1 MGRRV
6 EHNRRISNDRVRK
19 ARKQKSKILI
29 AAEGKNKT
37 EKTYFSNF
45 EDGKKS
51 YNITYVRGNNTDPLK
66 LVKMLIKEIDEL
78 KLDLQDDD
86 VAYCIFD
93 TDVDPNKNKI
103 IDDLKKEIR
112 ENSKIK
118 ICASIFSMY
127 GYEVLKKELSNINEF
142 KFIFSDP
149 TFIEKNDKKEQRLFE
164 INYRNVGSSGKNTIE
179 FRLPN
184 GTINPTTWVEN
195 INLFGGLIRT
205 SHELSKIMK
214 KTEEQRTEEEK
225 QMLYN

>member
-19 ARKQKSKILI
+19 VRKQKSKILI

-51 YNITYVRGNNTDPLK
+51 YNITYARGNNTDPLK

-103 IDDLKKEIR
+103 IEEAIQLARKTNIKLITSSPCFELWFLLHYDYTTANMDSEEVIKRLKEYYPKYEKNINIYPDIIKEIDLAIDR
-112 ENSKIK
+112 AKKLEKYQTDNNRRIGTVEANPNTEVYKI
-118 ICASIFSMY
+118 
-127 GYEVLKKELSNINEF
+127 
-142 KFIFSDP
+142 
-149 TFIEKNDKKEQRLFE
+149 
-164 INYRNVGSSGKNTIE
+164 
-179 FRLPN
+179 
-184 GTINPTTWVEN
+184 VEY
-195 INLFGGLIRT
+195 L
-205 SHELSKIMK
+205 MK
-214 KTEEQRTEEEK
+214 KG
-225 QMLYN
+225 

>member
-19 ARKQKSKILI
+19 VRKQKSKILI

-51 YNITYVRGNNTDPLK
+51 YNITYARGNNTDPLK

-103 IDDLKKEIR
+103 IDEAIQLSKKNNIKIITSSPCFELWFLLHYDYTTANMDSEEVIKRLKEYYPKYEKNINIYPDIIKEIDLAIDR
-112 ENSKIK
+112 
-118 ICASIFSMY
+118 A
-127 GYEVLKKELSNINEF
+127 KK
-142 KFIFSDP
+142 
-149 TFIEKNDKKEQRLFE
+149 IEKYQIDNNRRIGTVEA
-164 INYRNVGSSGKNTIE
+164 NPNTEVYKI
-179 FRLPN
+179 
-184 GTINPTTWVEN
+184 VEY
-195 INLFGGLIRT
+195 L
-205 SHELSKIMK
+205 MK
-214 KTEEQRTEEEK
+214 KG
-225 QMLYN
+225 

>member
-6 EHNRRISNDRVRK
+6 EHNRIISNDRVRK
-19 ARKQKSKILI
+19 VRKQKSKILI

-51 YNITYVRGNNTDPLK
+51 YNITYARGNNTDPLK

-103 IDDLKKEIR
+103 IEEAIQLAKK
-112 ENSKIK
+112 NNIK
-118 ICASIFSMY
+118 IITSSPCIELWFLLHYDYTTANMDNEEVIKRLKEY
-127 GYEVLKKELSNINEF
+127 YPKYEKNINIYPDII
-142 KFIFSDP
+142 KGIDLA
-149 TFIEKNDKKEQRLFE
+149 IERAKKLEKYQNDDNRRIGTVEA
-164 INYRNVGSSGKNTIE
+164 NPNTEVYKI
-179 FRLPN
+179 
-184 GTINPTTWVEN
+184 VEY
-195 INLFGGLIRT
+195 L
-205 SHELSKIMK
+205 MK
-214 KTEEQRTEEEK
+214 KG
-225 QMLYN
+225 

>member
-19 ARKQKSKILI
+19 VRKQKSKILI

-51 YNITYVRGNNTDPLK
+51 YNITYARGNNTDPLK

-93 TDVDPNKNKI
+93 TDVDTNKNKI
-103 IDDLKKEIR
+103 IEEAIQLARKNNIKIITSSPCFELWFLLHYDYTTANMDSEEVIKRLKEYYPKYEKNINIYPDIIKEIDLAIDR
-112 ENSKIK
+112 
-118 ICASIFSMY
+118 A
-127 GYEVLKKELSNINEF
+127 KK
-142 KFIFSDP
+142 
-149 TFIEKNDKKEQRLFE
+149 IEKYQTDNNRRIGTVEA
-164 INYRNVGSSGKNTIE
+164 NPNTEVYKI
-179 FRLPN
+179 
-184 GTINPTTWVEN
+184 VEY
-195 INLFGGLIRT
+195 L
-205 SHELSKIMK
+205 MK
-214 KTEEQRTEEEK
+214 KG
-225 QMLYN
+225 

>member
-1 MGRRV
+1 MGRRL

-19 ARKQKSKILI
+19 VRKQKSKILI

-51 YNITYVRGNNTDPLK
+51 YNITYARGNNTDPLK

-103 IDDLKKEIR
+103 IEEAIQLARKNNIKIITSSPCFELWFLLRYDYTTANMDSEEVIKRLKEYYPKYEKNINIYPDIIKEIDLAIDR
-112 ENSKIK
+112 VKKLEKYQTDNNRRIGTVEANPNTEVYKI
-118 ICASIFSMY
+118 
-127 GYEVLKKELSNINEF
+127 
-142 KFIFSDP
+142 
-149 TFIEKNDKKEQRLFE
+149 
-164 INYRNVGSSGKNTIE
+164 
-179 FRLPN
+179 
-184 GTINPTTWVEN
+184 VEY
-195 INLFGGLIRT
+195 L
-205 SHELSKIMK
+205 MK
-214 KTEEQRTEEEK
+214 KG
-225 QMLYN
+225 

>member
-19 ARKQKSKILI
+19 VRKQKSKILI

-51 YNITYVRGNNTDPLK
+51 YNITYARGNNTDPLK

-103 IDDLKKEIR
+103 IEEAIQLAKKNNIKIITSSPCFELWFLLHYDYTTANMDSEEVIKRLKEYYPKYEKNINIYPDIIKEIDLAIDR
-112 ENSKIK
+112 
-118 ICASIFSMY
+118 A
-127 GYEVLKKELSNINEF
+127 KK
-142 KFIFSDP
+142 
-149 TFIEKNDKKEQRLFE
+149 IEKYQIDNNRRIGTVEA
-164 INYRNVGSSGKNTIE
+164 NPNTEVYKI
-179 FRLPN
+179 
-184 GTINPTTWVEN
+184 VEY
-195 INLFGGLIRT
+195 L
-205 SHELSKIMK
+205 MK
-214 KTEEQRTEEEK
+214 KG
-225 QMLYN
+225 

>member
-19 ARKQKSKILI
+19 VRKQKSKILI

-51 YNITYVRGNNTDPLK
+51 YNITYARGNNTDPLK

-103 IDDLKKEIR
+103 IEDAIQLAKK
-112 ENSKIK
+112 NNIK
-118 ICASIFSMY
+118 IITSSPCFELWFLLHYDYTTANMDSE
-127 GYEVLKKELSNINEF
+127 EVLKRLKEYYPKYEKNINIYPDIIKEIDLAIDRA
-142 KFIFSDP
+142 KK
-149 TFIEKNDKKEQRLFE
+149 IEKYQIDNNRRIGTVEA
-164 INYRNVGSSGKNTIE
+164 NPNTEVYKI
-179 FRLPN
+179 
-184 GTINPTTWVEN
+184 VEY
-195 INLFGGLIRT
+195 L
-205 SHELSKIMK
+205 MK
-214 KTEEQRTEEEK
+214 KARN
-225 QMLYN
+225 YS

>member
-19 ARKQKSKILI
+19 VRKQKSKILI

-51 YNITYVRGNNTDPLK
+51 YNITYARGNNTDPLK

-103 IDDLKKEIR
+103 IEEAIQLARKNNIKIITSSPCFELWFLLHYDYTTANMDSEEVIKRLKEYYPKYEKNINIYPDIIKEIDLAIDR
-112 ENSKIK
+112 AKKLEKYQTDNNRRIGTVEANPNTEVYKI
-118 ICASIFSMY
+118 
-127 GYEVLKKELSNINEF
+127 
-142 KFIFSDP
+142 
-149 TFIEKNDKKEQRLFE
+149 
-164 INYRNVGSSGKNTIE
+164 
-179 FRLPN
+179 
-184 GTINPTTWVEN
+184 VEY
-195 INLFGGLIRT
+195 L
-205 SHELSKIMK
+205 MK
-214 KTEEQRTEEEK
+214 KGGCNEIE
-225 QMLYN
+225 

>member
-19 ARKQKSKILI
+19 VRKQKSKILI

-45 EDGKKS
+45 EDGKKT
-51 YNITYVRGNNTDPLK
+51 YNITYARGNNTDPLK

-103 IDDLKKEIR
+103 IEEAIQLARKNNIKIITSSPCFELWFLLHYDYTTANMDSEEVIKRLKEYYPKYEKNINIYPDIIKEIDLAIDR
-112 ENSKIK
+112 
-118 ICASIFSMY
+118 A
-127 GYEVLKKELSNINEF
+127 KK
-142 KFIFSDP
+142 
-149 TFIEKNDKKEQRLFE
+149 IEKYQIDNNRRIGTVEA
-164 INYRNVGSSGKNTIE
+164 NPNTEVYKI
-179 FRLPN
+179 
-184 GTINPTTWVEN
+184 VEY
-195 INLFGGLIRT
+195 L
-205 SHELSKIMK
+205 MK
-214 KTEEQRTEEEK
+214 KG
-225 QMLYN
+225 

>member
-45 EDGKKS
+45 EDSKKS
-51 YNITYVRGNNTDPLK
+51 YNITYARGNNTDPLK

-103 IDDLKKEIR
+103 IEEAIQLARKNNIKIITSSPCFELWFLLHYDYTTANMDSEEVIKRLKEYYPKYEKNINIYPDIIKEIDLAIDR
-112 ENSKIK
+112 AKKLEKYQTDNNRRIGTVEANPNTEVYKI
-118 ICASIFSMY
+118 
-127 GYEVLKKELSNINEF
+127 
-142 KFIFSDP
+142 
-149 TFIEKNDKKEQRLFE
+149 
-164 INYRNVGSSGKNTIE
+164 
-179 FRLPN
+179 
-184 GTINPTTWVEN
+184 VEY
-195 INLFGGLIRT
+195 L
-205 SHELSKIMK
+205 MK
-214 KTEEQRTEEEK
+214 KG
-225 QMLYN
+225 

>member
-19 ARKQKSKILI
+19 VRKQKSKILI

-51 YNITYVRGNNTDPLK
+51 YNITYARGNNTDPLK

-103 IDDLKKEIR
+103 IDEAIQLAKKNNIKIITSSPCFELWFLLHYDYTTANMDSEEVIKRLKEYYPKYEKDINIYPDIIKEIDLAIDR
-112 ENSKIK
+112 
-118 ICASIFSMY
+118 A
-127 GYEVLKKELSNINEF
+127 KK
-142 KFIFSDP
+142 
-149 TFIEKNDKKEQRLFE
+149 IEKYQIDNNRRIGTVEA
-164 INYRNVGSSGKNTIE
+164 NPNTE
-179 FRLPN
+179 
-184 GTINPTTWVEN
+184 VY
-195 INLFGGLIRT
+195 
-205 SHELSKIMK
+205 KIVDYLMK
-214 KTEEQRTEEEK
+214 KG
-225 QMLYN
+225 

>member
-19 ARKQKSKILI
+19 VRKQKSKILI

-51 YNITYVRGNNTDPLK
+51 YNITYARGNNTDPLK

-103 IDDLKKEIR
+103 IEEAIQLAKKNNIKIITSSPCFELWFLLHYDYTTANMDSEEVIKRLKEYYPKYEKNINIYPDIIKEIDLAIDR
-112 ENSKIK
+112 AKKLEKYQTDNNRRIGTVEANPNTEVYKI
-118 ICASIFSMY
+118 
-127 GYEVLKKELSNINEF
+127 
-142 KFIFSDP
+142 
-149 TFIEKNDKKEQRLFE
+149 
-164 INYRNVGSSGKNTIE
+164 
-179 FRLPN
+179 
-184 GTINPTTWVEN
+184 VEY
-195 INLFGGLIRT
+195 L
-205 SHELSKIMK
+205 MK
-214 KTEEQRTEEEK
+214 KS
-225 QMLYN
+225 

>member
-19 ARKQKSKILI
+19 VRKQKSKILI

-51 YNITYVRGNNTDPLK
+51 YNITYARGNNTDPLK

-93 TDVDPNKNKI
+93 TDVDSNKNKI
-103 IDDLKKEIR
+103 IEEAIQLAKKNNIKIITSSPCFELWFLLHYDYTTANMDSEEVIKRLKEYYPKYEKNINIYPDIIKEIDLAIDR
-112 ENSKIK
+112 
-118 ICASIFSMY
+118 A
-127 GYEVLKKELSNINEF
+127 KK
-142 KFIFSDP
+142 
-149 TFIEKNDKKEQRLFE
+149 IEKYQIDNNRRIGTVEA
-164 INYRNVGSSGKNTIE
+164 NPNTEVYKI
-179 FRLPN
+179 
-184 GTINPTTWVEN
+184 VEY
-195 INLFGGLIRT
+195 L
-205 SHELSKIMK
+205 MK
-214 KTEEQRTEEEK
+214 KG
-225 QMLYN
+225 

>member
-19 ARKQKSKILI
+19 VRKQKSKILI

-51 YNITYVRGNNTDPLK
+51 YNITYARGNNTDPLK

-93 TDVDPNKNKI
+93 TDVDTNKNKI
-103 IDDLKKEIR
+103 IEEAIQLARK
-112 ENSKIK
+112 NNIK
-118 ICASIFSMY
+118 IITSSPCFELWFLLHYDYTTANMDSEEVIKRLKNYSLIIKDMNINQLIVEQKERQDMEDGFVIYVGKNMIIRHGPFIALNVIMIFAIN
-127 GYEVLKKELSNINEF
+127 VQKKKNYFKLSNYLMNI
-142 KFIFSDP
+142 
-149 TFIEKNDKKEQRLFE
+149 IE
-164 INYRNVGSSGKNTIE
+164 
-179 FRLPN
+179 
-184 GTINPTTWVEN
+184 
-195 INLFGGLIRT
+195 
-205 SHELSKIMK
+205 
-214 KTEEQRTEEEK
+214 
-225 QMLYN
+225 

>member
-19 ARKQKSKILI
+19 VRKQKSKILI

-51 YNITYVRGNNTDPLK
+51 YNITYARGNNTDPLK

-103 IDDLKKEIR
+103 IEEAIQLARKNNIKIITSSPCFELWFLLHYDYTTANMDSEEVIKRLKEYFPKYEKNINIYPDIIKEIDLAIDR
-112 ENSKIK
+112 AKKLEKYQIDNNRRIGTVEANPNTEVYKI
-118 ICASIFSMY
+118 
-127 GYEVLKKELSNINEF
+127 
-142 KFIFSDP
+142 
-149 TFIEKNDKKEQRLFE
+149 
-164 INYRNVGSSGKNTIE
+164 
-179 FRLPN
+179 
-184 GTINPTTWVEN
+184 VEY
-195 INLFGGLIRT
+195 L
-205 SHELSKIMK
+205 MK
-214 KTEEQRTEEEK
+214 KG
-225 QMLYN
+225 

>member
-19 ARKQKSKILI
+19 VRKQKSKILI

-51 YNITYVRGNNTDPLK
+51 YNITYARGNNTDPLK

-103 IDDLKKEIR
+103 IEEAIQLARKNNIKIITSSPCFELWFLLHYDYTTANMDSKEVIKRLKEYYPKYEKNINIYPDIIKEIDLAIDR
-112 ENSKIK
+112 AKKLEKYQTDNNRRIGTVEANPNTEVYKI
-118 ICASIFSMY
+118 
-127 GYEVLKKELSNINEF
+127 
-142 KFIFSDP
+142 
-149 TFIEKNDKKEQRLFE
+149 
-164 INYRNVGSSGKNTIE
+164 
-179 FRLPN
+179 
-184 GTINPTTWVEN
+184 VEY
-195 INLFGGLIRT
+195 L
-205 SHELSKIMK
+205 MK
-214 KTEEQRTEEEK
+214 KG
-225 QMLYN
+225 

>member
-37 EKTYFSNF
+37 EKRYFSNF

-103 IDDLKKEIR
+103 IEEAIQLAKKNNIKIITSCPCIELWFLLHYDYTTANMANEEVIKRLKEYYPKYEKSINIYPDIIKEIDSAIDR
-112 ENSKIK
+112 AKKLEKYQNDNNRRIGTVEANPNTEVYKIVEYL
-118 ICASIFSMY
+118 I
-127 GYEVLKKELSNINEF
+127 KK
-142 KFIFSDP
+142 
-149 TFIEKNDKKEQRLFE
+149 
-164 INYRNVGSSGKNTIE
+164 G
-179 FRLPN
+179 
-184 GTINPTTWVEN
+184 
-195 INLFGGLIRT
+195 
-205 SHELSKIMK
+205 
-214 KTEEQRTEEEK
+214 
-225 QMLYN
+225 

>member
-1 MGRRV
+1 MGRRI

-19 ARKQKSKILI
+19 VRKQKSKILI

-51 YNITYVRGNNTDPLK
+51 YNITYARGNNTDPLK

-103 IDDLKKEIR
+103 IEEAIQLAKKNNIKIITSSPCFELWFLLHYDYTTANMDSEEVIKRLKEYYPKYEKNINIYPDIIKEIDLAIDR
-112 ENSKIK
+112 
-118 ICASIFSMY
+118 A
-127 GYEVLKKELSNINEF
+127 KK
-142 KFIFSDP
+142 
-149 TFIEKNDKKEQRLFE
+149 IEKYQIDNNRRIGTVEA
-164 INYRNVGSSGKNTIE
+164 NPNTEVYKI
-179 FRLPN
+179 
-184 GTINPTTWVEN
+184 VEY
-195 INLFGGLIRT
+195 L
-205 SHELSKIMK
+205 MK
-214 KTEEQRTEEEK
+214 KG
-225 QMLYN
+225 

>member
-19 ARKQKSKILI
+19 VRNQKSKILI

-51 YNITYVRGNNTDPLK
+51 YNITYARGNNTDPLK

-93 TDVDPNKNKI
+93 TDVDTNKNKI
-103 IDDLKKEIR
+103 IEEAIQLARKNNIKIITSSPCFELWFLLHCDYTTANMDSEEVIKRLKEYYPKYEKNINIYPDIIKEIDLA
-112 ENSKIK
+112 ID
-118 ICASIFSMY
+118 CA
-127 GYEVLKKELSNINEF
+127 KK
-142 KFIFSDP
+142 
-149 TFIEKNDKKEQRLFE
+149 IEKYQIDNNRRIGTVEA
-164 INYRNVGSSGKNTIE
+164 NPNTEVYKI
-179 FRLPN
+179 
-184 GTINPTTWVEN
+184 VEY
-195 INLFGGLIRT
+195 L
-205 SHELSKIMK
+205 MK
-214 KTEEQRTEEEK
+214 KG
-225 QMLYN
+225 

>member
-1 MGRRV
+1 MGRRL

-19 ARKQKSKILI
+19 VRKQKSKILI

-51 YNITYVRGNNTDPLK
+51 YNITYARGNNTDPLK

-103 IDDLKKEIR
+103 IEEAIQLARKNNIKIITSSPCFELWFLLHYDYTTANMDSEEVIKRLKEYYPKYEKNINIYPDIIKEIDLAIDR
-112 ENSKIK
+112 VKKLEKYQTDNNRRIGTVEANPNTEVYKI
-118 ICASIFSMY
+118 
-127 GYEVLKKELSNINEF
+127 
-142 KFIFSDP
+142 
-149 TFIEKNDKKEQRLFE
+149 
-164 INYRNVGSSGKNTIE
+164 
-179 FRLPN
+179 
-184 GTINPTTWVEN
+184 VEY
-195 INLFGGLIRT
+195 L
-205 SHELSKIMK
+205 MK
-214 KTEEQRTEEEK
+214 KG
-225 QMLYN
+225 

>member
-19 ARKQKSKILI
+19 VRKQKSKILI

-45 EDGKKS
+45 EDGKKT
-51 YNITYVRGNNTDPLK
+51 YNITYARGNNTDPLK

-103 IDDLKKEIR
+103 IEEAIQLAKKNNIKIITSSPCFELWFLLHYDYTTANMDSEEVIKRLKEYYPKYEKNINIYPDIIKEIDLAIDR
-112 ENSKIK
+112 AKKLEKYQTDNNRRIGTVEANPNTEVYKI
-118 ICASIFSMY
+118 
-127 GYEVLKKELSNINEF
+127 
-142 KFIFSDP
+142 
-149 TFIEKNDKKEQRLFE
+149 
-164 INYRNVGSSGKNTIE
+164 
-179 FRLPN
+179 
-184 GTINPTTWVEN
+184 VEY
-195 INLFGGLIRT
+195 L
-205 SHELSKIMK
+205 MK
-214 KTEEQRTEEEK
+214 KG
-225 QMLYN
+225 